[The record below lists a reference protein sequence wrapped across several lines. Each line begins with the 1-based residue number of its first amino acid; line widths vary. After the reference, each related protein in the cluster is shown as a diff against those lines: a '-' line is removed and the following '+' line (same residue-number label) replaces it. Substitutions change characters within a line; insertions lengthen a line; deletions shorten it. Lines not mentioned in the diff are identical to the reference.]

1 MRQRGFAAMKQSDL
15 ERDQRT
21 IAAFVQGGG
30 RPLLTMSLLFR
41 DYLGG
46 LTGSVFFFILKH
58 SPTWIIPIATAN
70 IINVVTRQ
78 EPNTPRIIL
87 INVVALMVVLVLNI
101 PFNYLHTL
109 LYAKAVRQIE
119 CDLRSA
125 LVRKMQQLSISYY
138 SRTQSGRLQSKII
151 RDVEQVQT
159 LSAQIFISVLS
170 IITGLIVSF
179 AVVITRSREVFVFFV
194 LTIPAAVFL
203 VVLFRNRIQQD
214 NRQFRREVEETSA
227 QVMEMVEMIPVTRAH
242 AREDQETARMEA
254 QLHRVAQKGLRLDMV
269 QTYFG
274 SISWVV
280 FQVFQVL
287 CLGFTAWMAFRGR
300 IGIGDVTLY
309 QTYFSSIVNQISNL
323 VTLIPIIAKGLESV
337 TSIGDVLREEDVE
350 DNRGKPELTQVQG
363 AIRYEDVRFGY
374 SGQPILQ
381 HFNLDI
387 RPGETIAFVG
397 GSGSGKTTLIN
408 LAIGFLHPQ
417 EGRVLVDGQDL
428 TKINL
433 SSYRQHISLVPQ
445 QSTLF
450 TGTIRDNIT
459 YGSEEIT
466 EERLQQIIH
475 ATHLEDVIDHFPK
488 GLDTRISEHGAN
500 LSGGQRQRIS
510 IARAF
515 VRDPRILVLDEATS
529 ALDLASEKQIQS
541 ALQEL
546 TKGRTT
552 LIVAHRLS
560 TIRNADRIAVIGQ
573 GGLLECGSYQE
584 LMEKK
589 GAFYQLQSLQN

>member
-1 MRQRGFAAMKQSDL
+1 MKQSDL

-450 TGTIRDNIT
+450 TGTIRENIT

>member
-1 MRQRGFAAMKQSDL
+1 MNKQTNL

-21 IAAFVQGGG
+21 IAAFVRGGG
-30 RPLLTMSLLFR
+30 HPILTMSLLFR

-46 LTGSVFFFILKH
+46 LLGSVFFFTLKH
-58 SPTWIIPIATAN
+58 SPTWIIPIVTAN
-70 IINVVTRQ
+70 IINEVTRGDA
-78 EPNTPRIIL
+78 NTPRSIL
-87 INVVALMVVLVLNI
+87 INVAALMVVLVLNI
-101 PFNYLHTL
+101 PLNYIHTW
-109 LYAKAVRQIE
+109 LYAKAVREIE

-159 LSAQIFISVLS
+159 LSAQIFISILS
-170 IITGLIVSF
+170 ILTGLVVSF
-179 AVVITRSREVFVFFV
+179 AVVITRSLEVFLFFV

-203 VVLFRNRIQQD
+203 VVLFRSRIQED
-214 NRQFRREVEETSA
+214 NRQFRQEVEETSA

-242 AREDQETARMEA
+242 AREDQETALMEA
-254 QLHRVAQKGLRLDMV
+254 QLRRVAQKGLRLDMV

-287 CLGFTAWMAFRGR
+287 CLGFTAWMAFGGR
-300 IGIGDVTLY
+300 IGIGDITLY
-309 QTYFSSIVNQISNL
+309 QTYFSSIVGQIANL

-337 TSIGDVLREEDVE
+337 TSIGDVLREADVE
-350 DNRGKPELTQVQG
+350 DNRGKPVLTEVRG
-363 AIRYEDVRFGY
+363 AIRYEGVCFSYDDNEP
-374 SGQPILQ
+374 PILQ
-381 HFNLDI
+381 NFNLDI
-387 RPGETIAFVG
+387 RPGETVAFVG

-417 EGRVLVDGQDL
+417 KGRVLVDGQDL
-428 TKINL
+428 AKINL
-433 SSYRQHISLVPQ
+433 NSYRQHISVVPQ

-450 TGTIRDNIT
+450 TGTIRENIT
-459 YGSEEIT
+459 YGSDEIS

-475 ATHLEDVIDHFPK
+475 ATHLEDVIDRFPK
-488 GLDTRISEHGAN
+488 GLDTPISEHGAN

-529 ALDLASEKQIQS
+529 ALDLASERQIQS

-584 LMEKK
+584 LMAKK
-589 GAFYQLQSLQN
+589 GAFYELQSLQN

>member
-1 MRQRGFAAMKQSDL
+1 MKQSDL

-350 DNRGKPELTQVQG
+350 DNRGKPELTRVQG
-363 AIRYEDVRFGY
+363 AIRYEDVSFGY

-381 HFNLDI
+381 HFSLDI
-387 RPGETIAFVG
+387 HPGETIAFVG

-417 EGRVLVDGQDL
+417 QGRVLVDGQDL

-433 SSYRQHISLVPQ
+433 SSYRRHISVVPQ

-450 TGTIRDNIT
+450 TGTIRENIT

-466 EERLQQIIH
+466 EEQLQQVIR
-475 ATHLEDVIDHFPK
+475 ATHLEDVIDRFPG
-488 GLDTRISEHGAN
+488 GLNTRISEHGAN

-589 GAFYQLQSLQN
+589 GAFYQLQSLQT

>member
-1 MRQRGFAAMKQSDL
+1 MKQSDL

-170 IITGLIVSF
+170 ILTGLIVSF

-203 VVLFRNRIQQD
+203 VVLFRRRIQQD

-466 EERLQQIIH
+466 EERLQQVIR
-475 ATHLEDVIDHFPK
+475 ATHLEDVIDRFPG
-488 GLDTRISEHGAN
+488 GLNTRISEHGAN

>member
-1 MRQRGFAAMKQSDL
+1 MKQSDL

-363 AIRYEDVRFGY
+363 AIRYEDVGFGY

>member
-1 MRQRGFAAMKQSDL
+1 MNKQTNL

-21 IAAFVQGGG
+21 IAAFVRGGG
-30 RPLLTMSLLFR
+30 HPILTMSLLFR

-46 LTGSVFFFILKH
+46 LLGSVFFFTLKH
-58 SPTWIIPIATAN
+58 SPTWIIPIVTAN
-70 IINVVTRQ
+70 IINEVTRRDA
-78 EPNTPRIIL
+78 NTPRSIL
-87 INVVALMVVLVLNI
+87 INVAALMVVLVLNI
-101 PFNYLHTL
+101 PLNYIHTW
-109 LYAKAVRQIE
+109 LYAKAVREIE

-159 LSAQIFISVLS
+159 LSAQIFISILS
-170 IITGLIVSF
+170 ILTGLVVSF
-179 AVVITRSREVFVFFV
+179 AVVITRSLEVFLFFV

-203 VVLFRNRIQQD
+203 VVLFRSRIQED

-254 QLHRVAQKGLRLDMV
+254 QLRRVAQKGLRLDMV

-287 CLGFTAWMAFRGR
+287 CLGFTAWMAFGGR
-300 IGIGDVTLY
+300 IGIGDITLY
-309 QTYFSSIVNQISNL
+309 QTYFSSIVGQIANL

-337 TSIGDVLREEDVE
+337 TSIGDVLREADVE
-350 DNRGKPELTQVQG
+350 DNRGKPVLTEVRG
-363 AIRYEDVRFGY
+363 AIRYEGVCFSYDDNEP
-374 SGQPILQ
+374 PILQ
-381 HFNLDI
+381 NFNLDI
-387 RPGETIAFVG
+387 RPGETVAFVG

-417 EGRVLVDGQDL
+417 KGRVLVDGQDL
-428 TKINL
+428 AKINL
-433 SSYRQHISLVPQ
+433 NSYRQHISVVPQ

-450 TGTIRDNIT
+450 TGTIRENIT
-459 YGSEEIT
+459 YGSDEIS

-475 ATHLEDVIDHFPK
+475 ATHLEDVIDRFPK
-488 GLDTRISEHGAN
+488 GLDTPISEHGAN

-529 ALDLASEKQIQS
+529 ALDLASERQIQS

-584 LMEKK
+584 LMAKK
-589 GAFYQLQSLQN
+589 GAFYELQSLQN

>member
-1 MRQRGFAAMKQSDL
+1 MKQSDL

>member
-1 MRQRGFAAMKQSDL
+1 MKQSDL

-21 IAAFVQGGG
+21 IAAFVRGGG
-30 RPLLTMSLLFR
+30 RPLLTMALLFR

-46 LTGSVFFFILKH
+46 LAGSVFFFTLKH

-70 IINVVTRQ
+70 IINVVTQ
-78 EPNTPRIIL
+78 GNPDSPRIIL
-87 INVVALMVVLVLNI
+87 INVAALAGVLVLNI
-101 PFNYLHTL
+101 PFNYIHTW
-109 LYAKAVRQIE
+109 LYAKAVREIE
-119 CDLRSA
+119 CNLRSA

-170 IITGLIVSF
+170 ILTGLIVSF

-203 VVLFRNRIQQD
+203 VVLFRRRIQQD

-227 QVMEMVEMIPVTRAH
+227 QVMEMVEMVPVTRAH
-242 AREDQETARMEA
+242 AREEHETARMEA
-254 QLHRVAQKGLRLDMV
+254 QLRRVAQKGLRLDLV
-269 QTYFG
+269 QAYFG
-274 SISWVV
+274 AISWVV

-300 IGIGDVTLY
+300 IGIGDITLY

-350 DNRGKPELTQVQG
+350 DNRGKPELTRVQG
-363 AIRYEDVRFGY
+363 AIRYEDVSFGY

-381 HFNLDI
+381 HFSLDI

-417 EGRVLVDGQDL
+417 QGRVLVDGQDL

-433 SSYRQHISLVPQ
+433 SSYRRHISVVPQ

-450 TGTIRDNIT
+450 TGTIRENIT

-466 EERLQQIIH
+466 EEQLQQVIR
-475 ATHLEDVIDHFPK
+475 ATHLEDVIDRFPG
-488 GLDTRISEHGAN
+488 GLNTRISEHGAN

-589 GAFYQLQSLQN
+589 GAFYQLQSLQT

>member
-1 MRQRGFAAMKQSDL
+1 MKQSDL

-87 INVVALMVVLVLNI
+87 INVVVLMVVLVLNI